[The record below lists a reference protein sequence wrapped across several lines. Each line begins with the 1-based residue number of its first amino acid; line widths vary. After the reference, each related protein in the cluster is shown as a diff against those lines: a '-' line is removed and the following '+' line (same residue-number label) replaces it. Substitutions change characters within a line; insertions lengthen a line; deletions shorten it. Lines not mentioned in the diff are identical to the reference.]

1 MEPGFKNGGW
11 GIGGEGGLGR
21 VEGGGSGGGQGRRA
35 TGLPG
40 EKVKGVTTSL
50 PSRADVKAW
59 RQGVVDGLQL
69 AAYAL
74 FAYAFWQMFFSSF
87 LPFLLLFNFRQ
98 PPRKTFRSFNLV
110 SGTGHVNAVKR
121 FFVVVFLFF
130 WGVGVG

>member
-1 MEPGFKNGGW
+1 MGDWGGE
-11 GIGGEGGLGR
+11 GGGEGGLGR

-35 TGLPG
+35 TVLPG

-69 AAYAL
+69 AVYAL
-74 FAYAFWQMFFSSF
+74 FAYAFWQIFFPF

-121 FFVVVFLFF
+121 VFFFF
-130 WGVGVG
+130 FFFFFGGGGG